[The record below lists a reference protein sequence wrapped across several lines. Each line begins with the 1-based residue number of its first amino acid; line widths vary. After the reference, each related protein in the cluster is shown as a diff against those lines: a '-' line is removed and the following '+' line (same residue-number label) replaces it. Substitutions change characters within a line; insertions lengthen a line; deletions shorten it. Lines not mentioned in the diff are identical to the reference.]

1 MAQSINPEI
10 LNFLAMSYK
19 NKFTWNFCKQQSF
32 NFSCPRIVLV
42 ILLFLLL
49 WVTPVSAQNNGFSLE
64 KLPIFSGYST
74 LAETKAAITID
85 GQEIFQVSGTTQLTA
100 EERAQIINSEL
111 QIAIHSSKPPEIEI
125 KQRNQLPVI
134 YLNERYLLTII
145 PDDVTGGNT
154 LEKQGNIWGQKLEQR
169 IKQAQLAR
177 KPEYIRKK
185 LLLALIIL
193 IVVLATDK
201 LLSLLKNYSRSKA
214 IAKLLPGINSPPSES
229 PNLGRLFKAK
239 LIIVRV
245 ILWLVTAYW
254 LSGLFPQSRQWRNN
268 IINFLGGSFKTSLFT
283 LSDRSYSLIDL
294 LILAGLFWGLFFATQ
309 TSTNLLRTKILHQT
323 RISRGSQEVIFIVV
337 KYSLISFGTIILL
350 QVWGLN
356 LSSLAIL
363 GSALGV
369 GIAFGFQDITKNFA
383 SGLVLLFERSV
394 QIGDFIEV
402 NGHKG
407 TVERLQARSI
417 VLKTLDSVSIVV
429 PNSHLLADEVIN
441 WSHDNPISRFA
452 LSVGVA
458 YGSDPEAVKGVL
470 LQVAKEHPEVLDFPL
485 PQVFFTG
492 FGDSSLDFE
501 LLVWI
506 AEPNRQPIVKS
517 ELYFRIEKVLR
528 DRVIEIP
535 FPQRDLHLRGNLPLE
550 ISPDL
555 EAALIRWLNNF
566 PHRPSN

>member
-1 MAQSINPEI
+1 MAQLIIPEI
-10 LNFLAMSYK
+10 LNYLAMYYK

-32 NFSCPRIVLV
+32 NFSWTRIVLV
-42 ILLFLLL
+42 ILSCLLVL
-49 WVTPVSAQNNGFSLE
+49 VTPVAAQNNGFSLE

-74 LAETKAAITID
+74 IAATKAAITID
-85 GQEIFQVSGTTQLTA
+85 GQEIFQVSGTKQLTA

-111 QIAIHSSKPPEIEI
+111 QIAIDSSKLPEIKI
-125 KQRNQLPVI
+125 KQHNQLPVI
-134 YLNERYLLTII
+134 YLNERYLLTVI
-145 PDDVTGGNT
+145 PDDVTRGNT
-154 LEKQGNIWGQKLEQR
+154 VEKQGSIWGQKLEET
-169 IKQAQLAR
+169 IKEAQLTR
-177 KPEYIRKK
+177 KPRYIREK

-201 LLSLLKNYSRSKA
+201 LLSLLKNSSRLKA
-214 IAKLLPGINSPPSES
+214 IAKLVPGINPPPSES
-229 PNLGRLFKAK
+229 PNLGVLFKAK

-254 LSGLFPQSRQWRNN
+254 LSGLLPQSRQWRDK
-268 IINFLGGSFKTSLFT
+268 IINFWWESFKTSLFT

-294 LILAGLFWGLFFATQ
+294 LILVGLFWGLFFATG
-309 TSTNLLRTKILHQT
+309 TLTTLLRTRILQQT

-337 KYSLISFGTIILL
+337 KYSLISLGTIILL

-369 GIAFGFQDITKNFA
+369 GIGFGLQDITKNFA

-402 NGHKG
+402 SGHKG
-407 TVERLQARSI
+407 TVERIQARSI
-417 VLKTLDSVSIVV
+417 VLKTLDRVSIVV
-429 PNSHLLADEVIN
+429 PNSRLLADEVIN
-441 WSHDNPISRFA
+441 WSHENPISRFA

-458 YGSDPEAVKGVL
+458 YGSDPEAVKEVL
-470 LQVAKEHPEVLDFPL
+470 LQVAKEHPEVLDFPP
-485 PQVFFTG
+485 PQVFFTD

-506 AEPNRQPIVKS
+506 TEPSRQSPIKS
-517 ELYFRIEKVLR
+517 ELNFRIEKVLR
-528 DRVIEIP
+528 ERAIEIP
-535 FPQRDLHLRGNLPLE
+535 FPQRDLHLRGNLPLG

-566 PHRPSN
+566 PKGSSN